1 MLLSKRDCYIFKEEV
16 LKIVI
21 ESKLQ
26 KNESI
31 EKEQLELILIDKRLK
46 ELEREKTMN
55 FKPKPDMEQWINCS
69 IIE

>member
-55 FKPKPDMEQWINCS
+55 F
-69 IIE
+69 